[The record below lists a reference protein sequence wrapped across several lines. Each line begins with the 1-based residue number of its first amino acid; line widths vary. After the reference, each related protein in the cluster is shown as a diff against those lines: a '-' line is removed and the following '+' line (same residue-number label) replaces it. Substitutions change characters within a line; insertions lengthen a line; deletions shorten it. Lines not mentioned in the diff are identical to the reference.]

1 MGRNVGWAIAVIAA
15 ALLQTTWPDALKL
28 QGVVPDLSLALVVY
42 FAIADGEERAM
53 ITGLLSGIYL
63 DTACHAVLGHHVLC
77 LVLVGY
83 IVGRLSSRLITEHP
97 AVKAAL
103 VFCAAVLH
111 GAIYTSVLYVQQP
124 DTGLVYHMITS
135 VVPGAFY
142 TGLITPLE
150 FFVLDRVFRREGALQ
165 GGMP

>member
-1 MGRNVGWAIAVIAA
+1 MGRNIAWVIAVIAM
-15 ALLQTTWPDALKL
+15 ALLQTTWPDMLKL

-83 IVGRLSSRLITEHP
+83 LVGRLSSRLITEHP

-103 VFCAAVLH
+103 VFCAALVH
-111 GAIYTSVLYVQQP
+111 GLLYMSVLYVQQP
-124 DTGLVYHMITS
+124 DFGLIYRLVTT

-142 TGLITPLE
+142 TGLITPIE

-165 GGMP
+165 GGVS